1 VATHVSPTKIGT
13 TKEMVKEP
21 GNATGNYLQMFVTS
35 GWMDHAKMEVEN
47 GILSG
52 ANNFVNIFK

>member
-1 VATHVSPTKIGT
+1 
-13 TKEMVKEP
+13 MVKEP